1 MKRAHL
7 ATLLQLGVSV
17 TLLVV
22 LVRRVPLDEV
32 REALGRVQPRSLVL
46 GLLLSLA
53 AYIGRARRWALI
65 LARSGVPIAAL
76 ESYRLT
82 LLGTFYGLVTPGRV
96 GEFARALH
104 VRAPRSATLPSVVW
118 DRVVDVILL
127 ELLCLP
133 AFLLVPAWRGT
144 LWIAYLALVAFTGVA
159 LWLLA
164 SPLAWRAA
172 TRLLPALVAPL
183 QRWNDRSPGMLRS
196 GMSRASVLWGVFFYA
211 LTYPAA
217 WLLLRDLAPGASPL
231 LLLGMPLLPLLGNL
245 PVAIGGLGLREQ
257 VSAALFH
264 QFGAGAA
271 SGAAFSL
278 TWFCVVTLLPGVI
291 GLLWSALSPRPPRPL
306 PEAVA

>member
-1 MKRAHL
+1 VKRAHV

-22 LVRRVPLDEV
+22 LVRRVPLEEV
-32 REALGRVQPRSLVL
+32 REAFARVQPRSLVL
-46 GLLLSLA
+46 GLLLTLA

-65 LARSGVPIAAL
+65 LARSGVPIAAR

-133 AFLLVPAWRGT
+133 AFLLVPSWRGT
-144 LWIAYLALVAFTGVA
+144 LFVAYLALVAFTGVM

-164 SPLAWRAA
+164 SPLAWRTAM
-172 TRLLPALVAPL
+172 RLLPGLVVPL
-183 QRWNDRSPGMLRS
+183 QRWNDRSQGMLRS
-196 GMSRASVLWGVFFYA
+196 GMSGASVLWGVFFYA

-231 LLLGMPLLPLLGNL
+231 LLLGMPMLPLLGNL

-257 VSAALFH
+257 VSAAMFH

-278 TWFCVVTLLPGVI
+278 TWFSVVTLLPGVI
-291 GLLWSALSPRPPRPL
+291 GLLWSALSPRPPRPV